1 MKQIAVLGCG
11 TVGSGVVEV
20 FYKNR
25 DSIER
30 KAGCP
35 LDIKW
40 IYLRRPHP
48 ELPWQDKLCF
58 DFDQIVS
65 DPQVQIV
72 VEVMGGL
79 DPAYRFVKRCLQ
91 SGKSVVTANKELIAQ
106 KGAELLQLAHENGVK
121 LLFEASVGGGIPI
134 IRPLHQCL
142 GANEI
147 DNIEGILNGT
157 TNFILTKMRREHSS
171 FSEALEQAQALGYAE
186 SDPTADIDGI
196 DACRKICILA
206 SLAYGRQIYPEAVH
220 CEGIGKLTPEDTE
233 YAEDW
238 GGVIKLIAKASRSQD
253 GQTVSML
260 VAPMFVPQDSQLAG
274 IDDVFNGILVDGDAT
289 GEVLF
294 YGKGAGK
301 LPTASAVI
309 TDVIDCAK
317 PLGGDT
323 LFWKD
328 STPEQCRQFMADWRM
343 SCLPPLFCWPAKA
356 RPTPR
361 LPLSPGSSPPCGW
374 RRFWSSCKKKRSRC
388 WAGFLC
394 CSSFFSFLF
403 PGRSAGSSFFSGCCG
418 LFLFPFFHIECV
430 ISIR

>member
-40 IYLRRPHP
+40 IYLRRPHL

-79 DPAYRFVKRCLQ
+79 DPAYRFVKSCLQ
-91 SGKSVVTANKELIAQ
+91 CGKSVVTANKELIAQ

-186 SDPTADIDGI
+186 SDPTADVEGI

-328 STPEQCRQFMADWRM
+328 STPEQCRQFMADWRQTP
-343 SCLPPLFCWPAKA
+343 SRFYLRLSLQYRQQLTLINELFASPVLLA
-356 RPTPR
+356 RKGAPDTEAAFVTGELTPMR
-361 LPLSPGSSPPCGW
+361 LEALLEQLQKEKIEVLG
-374 RRFWSSCKKKRSRC
+374 R
-388 WAGFLC
+388 
-394 CSSFFSFLF
+394 LF
-403 PGRSAGSSFFSGCCG
+403 V
-418 LFLFPFFHIECV
+418 L
-430 ISIR
+430 

>member
-91 SGKSVVTANKELIAQ
+91 CGKSVVTANKELIAQ
-106 KGAELLQLAHENGVK
+106 KGAELLQLARENGVK

-220 CEGIGKLTPEDTE
+220 CEGIGRLTPEDTE

-260 VAPMFVPQDSQLAG
+260 VVPMFVPKDSQLAG
-274 IDDVFNGILVDGDAT
+274 IDDV
-289 GEVLF
+289 F

-328 STPEQCRQFMADWRM
+328 STPEQCRQFMADWRQTP
-343 SCLPPLFCWPAKA
+343 SRFYLRLALQYRQQLTLINELFASPVLLA
-356 RPTPR
+356 RKGAPDTEAAFVTGELTPIR
-361 LPLSPGSSPPCGW
+361 LEALLEQLQKEKIEVLG
-374 RRFWSSCKKKRSRC
+374 R
-388 WAGFLC
+388 
-394 CSSFFSFLF
+394 LF
-403 PGRSAGSSFFSGCCG
+403 V
-418 LFLFPFFHIECV
+418 L
-430 ISIR
+430 

>member
-79 DPAYRFVKRCLQ
+79 DPAYRFVKSCLQ
-91 SGKSVVTANKELIAQ
+91 SGKSVATANKELIAQ
-106 KGAELLQLAHENGVK
+106 KGAELLQLARENGVK

-206 SLAYGRQIYPEAVH
+206 SLAYGRQTYPEAVH

-294 YGKGAGK
+294 TRDTMLRKDDAAVLEEHGIHIDHVVQHNHWNGKDCPKTIRATPGAWEAFLALCRGESTGVSELDAAVDK
-301 LPTASAVI
+301 LAAAGL
-309 TDVIDCAK
+309 IDSPDYWK
-317 PLGGDT
+317 GGDYSAENVQA
-323 LFWKD
+323 LIIKW
-328 STPEQCRQFMADWRM
+328 A
-343 SCLPPLFCWPAKA
+343 A
-356 RPTPR
+356 
-361 LPLSPGSSPPCGW
+361 
-374 RRFWSSCKKKRSRC
+374 SR
-388 WAGFLC
+388 
-394 CSSFFSFLF
+394 
-403 PGRSAGSSFFSGCCG
+403 
-418 LFLFPFFHIECV
+418 
-430 ISIR
+430 

>member
-79 DPAYRFVKRCLQ
+79 DPAYRFVKSCLQ

-106 KGAELLQLAHENGVK
+106 KGAELLQLARENGVK

-186 SDPTADIDGI
+186 SDPTADVEGI

-220 CEGIGKLTPEDTE
+220 CEGIGNLTPEDTE

-260 VAPMFVPQDSQLAG
+260 VAPMFVPEDSQLAG

-328 STPEQCRQFMADWRM
+328 STPEQCRQFMADWRQTP
-343 SCLPPLFCWPAKA
+343 SRFYLRLALQYRQQLALIDELFASPVLLA
-356 RPTPR
+356 RKGAPDTEAAFVTGELTPKR
-361 LPLSPGSSPPCGW
+361 LEALLEQLQKEKIEVLG
-374 RRFWSSCKKKRSRC
+374 R
-388 WAGFLC
+388 
-394 CSSFFSFLF
+394 LF
-403 PGRSAGSSFFSGCCG
+403 V
-418 LFLFPFFHIECV
+418 L
-430 ISIR
+430 

>member
-91 SGKSVVTANKELIAQ
+91 CGKSVVTANKELIAQ

-206 SLAYGRQIYPEAVH
+206 SLAFGRHVYPDQVPTQ
-220 CEGIGKLTPEDTE
+220 GITGVTLADVA
-233 YAEDW
+233 YAESC
-238 GGVIKLIAKASRSQD
+238 GKKIKLLGRAIHRPD
-253 GQTVSML
+253 GRVCAF
-260 VAPMFVPQDSQLAG
+260 VAPHLVDLEDPLSG
-274 IDDVFNGILVDGDAT
+274 VEDVFNAITVRGNAIGD
-289 GEVLF
+289 VMF
-294 YGKGAGK
+294 YGRGAGK
-301 LPTASAVI
+301 LPTASAVVA
-309 TDVIDCAK
+309 DVIDAAK
-317 PLGGDT
+317 HMKTKKYLGWG
-323 LFWKD
+323 
-328 STPEQCRQFMADWRM
+328 PGGAEVAV
-343 SCLPPLFCWPAKA
+343 PPAGVESVWYVRANAASDQVRAAFPGAVFLA
-356 RPTPR
+356 RPGAPE
-361 LPLSPGSSPPCGW
+361 GEC
-374 RRFWSSCKKKRSRC
+374 
-388 WAGFLC
+388 AFLTGTA
-394 CSSFFSFLF
+394 LTR
-403 PGRSAGSSFFSGCCG
+403 GMLDQALCG
-418 LFLFPFFHIECV
+418 LDCV
-430 ISIR
+430 CVFRVLD

>member
-79 DPAYRFVKRCLQ
+79 DPAYRFVKSCLQ

-121 LLFEASVGGGIPI
+121 LLFEASVGCGIPI

-171 FSEALEQAQALGYAE
+171 FSEAL
-186 SDPTADIDGI
+186 
-196 DACRKICILA
+196 
-206 SLAYGRQIYPEAVH
+206 
-220 CEGIGKLTPEDTE
+220 
-233 YAEDW
+233 
-238 GGVIKLIAKASRSQD
+238 
-253 GQTVSML
+253 
-260 VAPMFVPQDSQLAG
+260 
-274 IDDVFNGILVDGDAT
+274 
-289 GEVLF
+289 
-294 YGKGAGK
+294 
-301 LPTASAVI
+301 
-309 TDVIDCAK
+309 
-317 PLGGDT
+317 
-323 LFWKD
+323 
-328 STPEQCRQFMADWRM
+328 
-343 SCLPPLFCWPAKA
+343 
-356 RPTPR
+356 
-361 LPLSPGSSPPCGW
+361 
-374 RRFWSSCKKKRSRC
+374 
-388 WAGFLC
+388 
-394 CSSFFSFLF
+394 
-403 PGRSAGSSFFSGCCG
+403 
-418 LFLFPFFHIECV
+418 
-430 ISIR
+430 

>member
-35 LDIKW
+35 LDIKL

-91 SGKSVVTANKELIAQ
+91 CGKSVVTANKELIAQ

-186 SDPTADIDGI
+186 SDPTADVEGI

-206 SLAYGRQIYPEAVH
+206 SLAYGRQVYPEAVH
-220 CEGIGKLTPEDTE
+220 CEGIGKLTSEDTE

-238 GGVIKLIAKASRSQD
+238 GGVIKLIAKATRSQD
-253 GQTVSML
+253 RRTVSML
-260 VAPMFVPQDSQLAG
+260 VAPMFVPKDSQLAG

-328 STPEQCRQFMADWRM
+328 STPEQCRQFMADWRQTP
-343 SCLPPLFCWPAKA
+343 SRFYLRLALQYRQQLTLIDELFASPVLLA
-356 RPTPR
+356 RKGAPDTEAAFVTGELTPMR
-361 LPLSPGSSPPCGW
+361 LEALLEQLQKEKIEVLG
-374 RRFWSSCKKKRSRC
+374 R
-388 WAGFLC
+388 
-394 CSSFFSFLF
+394 LF
-403 PGRSAGSSFFSGCCG
+403 V
-418 LFLFPFFHIECV
+418 L
-430 ISIR
+430 

>member
-79 DPAYRFVKRCLQ
+79 DPAYRFVKSCLQ

-106 KGAELLQLAHENGVK
+106 KGAELLQLARENGVK

-186 SDPTADIDGI
+186 SDPTADVEGI

-206 SLAYGRQIYPEAVH
+206 SLAYGRQVYPEAVH

-238 GGVIKLIAKASRSQD
+238 GGVIKLIAKATRSQD

-301 LPTASAVI
+301 LPTASAVVA
-309 TDVIDCAK
+309 DVMDIARDTHRDHRNQWGPGAPDLVVSSDLLTSRWYVRAQISMDQARLACGELQ
-317 PLGGDT
+317 PLARSGAPAGEAAFLTAPMTEPQLRDRLAGVEVDS
-323 LFWKD
+323 LF
-328 STPEQCRQFMADWRM
+328 RI
-343 SCLPPLFCWPAKA
+343 L
-356 RPTPR
+356 
-361 LPLSPGSSPPCGW
+361 
-374 RRFWSSCKKKRSRC
+374 
-388 WAGFLC
+388 
-394 CSSFFSFLF
+394 
-403 PGRSAGSSFFSGCCG
+403 
-418 LFLFPFFHIECV
+418 
-430 ISIR
+430 

>member
-206 SLAYGRQIYPEAVH
+206 SLAYGRQVYPEAVH
-220 CEGIGKLTPEDTE
+220 CEGIGRLTPEDTE

-301 LPTASAVI
+301 LPTASAVVA
-309 TDVIDCAK
+309 DVVDALK
-317 PLGGDT
+317 HGVKMHDS
-323 LFWKD
+323 LFWQPAEPAEGMLTD
-328 STPEQCRQFMADWRM
+328 PVPAAYYVRVEGGAPAVVEAIYGPGQLVAEHYDGCAYMIGQADAAA
-343 SCLPPLFCWPAKA
+343 LEAAA
-356 RPTPR
+356 RKIEAVGGSVKLVLRR
-361 LPLSPGSSPPCGW
+361 LP
-374 RRFWSSCKKKRSRC
+374 
-388 WAGFLC
+388 ADD
-394 CSSFFSFLF
+394 
-403 PGRSAGSSFFSGCCG
+403 
-418 LFLFPFFHIECV
+418 
-430 ISIR
+430 

>member
-79 DPAYRFVKRCLQ
+79 DPAYRFVKSCLQ
-91 SGKSVVTANKELIAQ
+91 CGKSVVTANKELIAQ
-106 KGAELLQLAHENGVK
+106 KGAELLQLARENGVK

-171 FSEALEQAQALGYAE
+171 FSAALEQAQALGYAE
-186 SDPTADIDGI
+186 SDPTADVEGI

-206 SLAYGRQIYPEAVH
+206 SLAYGRQVYPEAVH

-238 GGVIKLIAKASRSQD
+238 GGVIKLIAKATRRQD

-301 LPTASAVI
+301 LPTASAVVA
-309 TDVIDCAK
+309 DVVDALK
-317 PLGGDT
+317 HEVKMHDS
-323 LFWKD
+323 LFWQPAAPAEGMLTD
-328 STPEQCRQFMADWRM
+328 PAPAAYYVRVEGAAPAVVEAIYGPGQLVAEHYDGCAYMVEQADAAALEAAQHKIEAVGGSVKLVLR
-343 SCLPPLFCWPAKA
+343 
-356 RPTPR
+356 R
-361 LPLSPGSSPPCGW
+361 LPADG
-374 RRFWSSCKKKRSRC
+374 
-388 WAGFLC
+388 
-394 CSSFFSFLF
+394 
-403 PGRSAGSSFFSGCCG
+403 
-418 LFLFPFFHIECV
+418 
-430 ISIR
+430 

>member
-91 SGKSVVTANKELIAQ
+91 CGKSVVTANKELIAQ
-106 KGAELLQLAHENGVK
+106 KGAELLQLARENGVK

-186 SDPTADIDGI
+186 SDPTADVEGI

-206 SLAYGRQIYPEAVH
+206 SLA
-220 CEGIGKLTPEDTE
+220 

-260 VAPMFVPQDSQLAG
+260 VAPMFVPEDSQLAG

-323 LFWKD
+323 LFWQD
-328 STPEQCRQFMADWRM
+328 STPEQCRQFIADWRQTP
-343 SCLPPLFCWPAKA
+343 SRFYLRLALQYRQQLALIDELFASPVLLA
-356 RPTPR
+356 RKGAPDTEAAFVTGELTPMR
-361 LPLSPGSSPPCGW
+361 LEALLEQLQKEKIEVLG
-374 RRFWSSCKKKRSRC
+374 R
-388 WAGFLC
+388 
-394 CSSFFSFLF
+394 LF
-403 PGRSAGSSFFSGCCG
+403 V
-418 LFLFPFFHIECV
+418 L
-430 ISIR
+430 